1 MSNTNNFQNVKLDI
15 FEGPLDLLLNLIKEN
30 DLDIY
35 ELSLS
40 KVTEQYL
47 EYVELLKEFD
57 FDDIGEYLVIAAE
70 LARLK
75 SRSLLPE
82 SDEEEILEEPEL
94 DLVEML
100 KEYKKYRA
108 FSESLKER
116 DLLGRDT
123 FKRNP
128 DLSLRSNTL
137 WEVQKTD
144 IWKLVTSVKKIL
156 QLENYKEVPDIEI
169 EKEAIDQ
176 NQRKI
181 EIVEDFRLNKIL
193 KFNRVF
199 DISHGRENVI
209 VSFLIVLD
217 MIKDGSLN
225 ILENNN
231 EIEFEYKGI

>member
-1 MSNTNNFQNVKLDI
+1 M
-15 FEGPLDLLLNLIKEN
+15 IKEDMDETN
-30 DLDIY
+30 SGY
-35 ELSLS
+35 A
-40 KVTEQYL
+40 KQVGG
-47 EYVELLKEFD
+47 LK
-57 FDDIGEYLVIAAE
+57 G
-70 LARLK
+70 
-75 SRSLLPE
+75 
-82 SDEEEILEEPEL
+82 
-94 DLVEML
+94 
-100 KEYKKYRA
+100 
-108 FSESLKER
+108 
-116 DLLGRDT
+116 
-123 FKRNP
+123 
-128 DLSLRSNTL
+128 
-137 WEVQKTD
+137 
-144 IWKLVTSVKKIL
+144 KKIL